1 MAGRLALIDG
11 QQWETAGKGS
21 SLQHLAFPASEA
33 SPQILHLSTATAPAA
48 AAATFLR
55 PISFPIKMQCFWH
68 QSATATGD
76 NNEDIVSEGVKKSWI
91 YQ

>member
-33 SPQILHLSTATAPAA
+33 SPQILHLTTATAPAA
-48 AAATFLR
+48 AAAAATSLR
-55 PISFPIKMQCFWH
+55 PISLPVKMHVFGT
-68 QSATATGD
+68 SLLLLLGT
-76 NNEDIVSEGVKKSWI
+76 IMKI
-91 YQ
+91 